1 MWRYA
6 LVIGTILAGAL
17 GGCAAIV
24 DQRGHVV
31 EKGTY
36 EKLQAGQSTKDDVL
50 TLLGS
55 PSTVATFDNET
66 WYYISQRAETVAFRE
81 PQVRAQQVVAIAFEP
96 SGTVKAINNYTL
108 KDGKAV
114 DMVDRKTPTAG
125 KELGYI
131 DQLFGN
137 LGKFGK
143 AGAKEGK

>member
-6 LVIGTILAGAL
+6 LVLGTVFMGVL
-17 GGCAAIV
+17 GGCAPVV

-81 PQVRAQQVVAIAFEP
+81 PQVRAQQVVAISFE
-96 SGTVKAINNYTL
+96 STGTVKAINNYSL

-114 DMVDRKTPTAG
+114 AMVDRKTPTAG

-131 DQLFGN
+131 DQFFGN

-143 AGAKEGK
+143 AGSKEGQ